1 VKTIRKYFDKDGAE
15 VTDASKAANIHE
27 LQVSDD
33 GHVVNDA
40 TYVAEKVEVL
50 TSHASVSGAASA
62 GPASGLEAI
71 NSKDHSH
78 V

>member
-1 VKTIRKYFDKDGAE
+1 MTTYAPKKVDWRKSAATDPDPDDMELAQTPPDVIAILGFDPKE
-15 VTDASKAANIHE
+15 E
-27 LQVSDD
+27 SD
-33 GHVVNDA
+33 
-40 TYVAEKVEVL
+40 VL